1 MIIFIRLN
9 AFFAK
14 IYKKKKDNFLYKFTI
29 TVSKIFLSQPVV
41 WYGRTIYLSP
51 TEKAVAIK
59 SRDFYKN
66 FHFLFRGILNVKDD
80 YLGSSSGHAA
90 ILNTRSS
97 IGSRTCHEN

>member
-1 MIIFIRLN
+1 MKKRIILVQ
-9 AFFAK
+9 
-14 IYKKKKDNFLYKFTI
+14 IYHNGLKDFLVATSCLI
-29 TVSKIFLSQPVV
+29 
-41 WYGRTIYLSP
+41 YGRTIYLSP